1 MRGHRL
7 EDKKADAVPSPLETK
22 IYMLSPRFDRYMIG
36 LRQSDGLILGRPG
49 RGDCSPR
56 TFARSQLGS
65 VYLCEGVD
73 WAPCIH

>member
-1 MRGHRL
+1 MCGHHL

-49 RGDCSPR
+49 KRRLQPTHVCKEPAGLRVSM
-56 TFARSQLGS
+56 
-65 VYLCEGVD
+65 
-73 WAPCIH
+73 